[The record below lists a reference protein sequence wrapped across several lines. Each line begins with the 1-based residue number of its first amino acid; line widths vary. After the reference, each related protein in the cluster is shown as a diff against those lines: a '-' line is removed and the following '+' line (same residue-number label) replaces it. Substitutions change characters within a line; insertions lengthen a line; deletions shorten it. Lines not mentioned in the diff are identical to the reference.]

1 MIFEIFIR
9 CLTVLL
15 VTTLFSCTGSAPSV
29 SGFMNPKSE
38 IFVKHTSKSGDLYNK
53 YSEEYGKSYDE
64 LDEEYST
71 GLFLDKNYLKW
82 GLEVGSSG
90 LGELVLGIKNKYFGA
105 LGWLAVPIDNAVN
118 VTYGAAIA
126 EQYSLALLNSTFR
139 MGIYEYINEFNVSV
153 FDENDMLFRSV
164 EGAKS
169 YIESGVGIYSAV
181 NLTKRLGISV
191 DYKIGRQIKSHQIR
205 RYLETMVFLL
215 I

>member
-105 LGWLAVPIDNAVN
+105 LGWLALPIDNSVN

-126 EQYSLALLNSTFR
+126 EQYSFALLDSAFR
-139 MGIYEYINEFNVSV
+139 MGIYEYINKFNVPAVRDGELVSSV
-153 FDENDMLFRSV
+153 VD
-164 EGAKS
+164 AKS
-169 YIESGVGIYSAV
+169 YIESGVGIYCSM
-181 NLTKRLGISV
+181 NIIKSLGVSV
-191 DYKIGRQIKSHQIR
+191 DYKIGRQIESHQIR
-205 RYLETMVFLL
+205 RYLGLKMFLS